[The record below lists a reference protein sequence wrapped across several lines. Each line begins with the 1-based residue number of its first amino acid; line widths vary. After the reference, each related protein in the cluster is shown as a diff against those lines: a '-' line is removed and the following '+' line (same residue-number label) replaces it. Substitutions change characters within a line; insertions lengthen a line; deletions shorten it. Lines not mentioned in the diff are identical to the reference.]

1 MATKTQRNTKPK
13 IKKKKDQEPT
23 LYEGIKKGLEEAVA
37 YFQGEDN
44 GCIVYSIPITP
55 TILAVRKLIET
66 RRAAGLSQADVAQ
79 KSGLHIATISRLELG
94 RMKNPTI
101 DTLQKYAK
109 ALGCEL
115 TLTISPVA

>member
-1 MATKTQRNTKPK
+1 MKTKT
-13 IKKKKDQEPT
+13 KKARKSKSSAEAT
-23 LYEGIKKGLEEAVA
+23 LGEKLIESLNEVKA
-37 YFQGEDN
+37 YFEGKPN

-115 TLTISPVA
+115 TFTISPVA